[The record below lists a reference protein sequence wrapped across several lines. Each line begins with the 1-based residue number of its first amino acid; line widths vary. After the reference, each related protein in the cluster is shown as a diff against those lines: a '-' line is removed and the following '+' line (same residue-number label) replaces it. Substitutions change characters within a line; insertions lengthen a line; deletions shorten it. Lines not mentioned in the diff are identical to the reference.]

1 MLRHGAF
8 VSPTPPAGPIW
19 GVRAR
24 PAGLR
29 TGPGADPPEVGGA
42 TPQECL

>member
-1 MLRHGAF
+1 MLRHDAI
-8 VSPTPPAGPIW
+8 VSSTPPAWP
-19 GVRAR
+19 VRGRRTR